1 MGDGGGVRVLLVDPH
16 AIVREGLRLLI
27 ESHADFVVIGEAD
40 DGQKAVELAAR
51 LRPDVVVTEVLL
63 PRLSGVEAAR
73 QILKQDPRAGVLVL
87 STRDSR
93 ATVEEALRA
102 GVSGYVLK
110 SSSPKELM
118 EAVAVVRDGES
129 YLSPTIT
136 HHLVDA
142 IAHPTDGI
150 NSSLSHLTHREREVL
165 QLIAE
170 GNSSKEVA
178 SIAGVSLKTI
188 ESHRS
193 SLMTK
198 LGIHKVAAL
207 VRFAIREGLIEP

>member
-1 MGDGGGVRVLLVDPH
+1 MGAEVRILLVDPH

-27 ESHADFVVIGEAD
+27 ESHAEFVVIGEAE

-51 LRPDVVVTEVLL
+51 LRPDIVVTEVLL
-63 PRLSGVEAAR
+63 PRLSGLEAAR
-73 QILKQDPRAGVLVL
+73 QIIKDDPRSSVLIL

-93 ATVEEALRA
+93 TAVEEALRA

-110 SSSPKELM
+110 SSSPKELI
-118 EAVAVVRDGES
+118 EAVGVVSEGES
-129 YLSPTIT
+129 FLSPTVT

-142 IAHPTDGI
+142 IAHPTDGQ
-150 NSSLSHLTHREREVL
+150 NSSLSQLTHREREVL

-178 SIAGVSLKTI
+178 ALMGVSLKTI

-207 VRFAIREGLIEP
+207 VRFAIREGLIEA

>member
-1 MGDGGGVRVLLVDPH
+1 MGGEVRILLVDPH

-27 ESHADFVVIGEAD
+27 ESRAGLVVVGEAA
-40 DGQKAVELAAR
+40 DGQKAVEIASR
-51 LRPDVVVTEVLL
+51 LRPDIVVTELLL
-63 PRLSGVEAAR
+63 PRLSGLEAAR
-73 QILKQDPRAGVLVL
+73 HILKADSRTGVLIL
-87 STRDSR
+87 SVRDSR
-93 ATVEEALRA
+93 TAVEEALRA

-110 SSSPKELM
+110 SSSPKELI
-118 EAVAVVRDGES
+118 EAIEVVRDGES
-129 YLSPTIT
+129 FLSPTVT

-142 IAHPTDGI
+142 VAHPTDGVH
-150 NSSLSHLTHREREVL
+150 SSLSQLTHREREVL

-178 SIAGVSLKTI
+178 TLMGVSLKTV

-198 LGIHKVAAL
+198 LGIHKVASL